1 MKRYATVWLALAG
14 WLVSFALMASSS
26 TSAAE
31 KPADPSRLQRDLTPV
46 GAERAG
52 NRDGSIPQWKADQLS
67 DKEHLQWMQSI
78 SSEEPLFIID
88 AKNLQQ
94 HRSLL
99 TEGLQAMFRRY
110 PDSFSVPVYKTH
122 RTARQPAWTYENT
135 AKNVRDARLASSGN
149 EMEQAWPGIPFPI
162 PQSPQEIMWNHQL
175 RWKGVFI
182 KLHLFENTVYK
193 NLAHTTLETMIET
206 YSPYYNRARGLAFDS
221 WRSTYYF
228 SHLLG
233 PARLAGGGLL
243 IHESLQPLSQPRQ
256 SWVYLAGER
265 RMRRSPVLGY
275 DSPIFN
281 SEGLRVADE
290 IDVFNGALD
299 RYDWTLL
306 GKREM
311 YIPYNNQ
318 KMRYNRCDDPAA
330 MDSGHLKPYA
340 MRFEKHRVWVVDA
353 RLKEGARHLYPRR
366 TFYID
371 EDTWSIAAVDIY
383 DRTGELWR
391 TTLRFA
397 AYYEAMP
404 GMFSS
409 LDAYHDMEAG
419 AYFLQCSAGMDT
431 TFYSEPPIDGY
442 FSPTNIRQRLR
453 R

>member
-1 MKRYATVWLALAG
+1 MKGYAFFLLVLSAWLA
-14 WLVSFALMASSS
+14 MP
-26 TSAAE
+26 AAANTLD
-31 KPADPSRLQRDLTPV
+31 PARLQRDLTPV

-52 NRDGSIPQWKADQLS
+52 NRDGSIPPWQADQLS
-67 DKEHLQWMQSI
+67 DEAHLEWMNHI
-78 SSEEPLFIID
+78 AAEAPLFHINKD
-88 AKNLQQ
+88 NLQQ
-94 HRSLL
+94 HRDQLSV
-99 TEGLQAMFRRY
+99 GMQALIERY
-110 PDSFSVPVYKTH
+110 PDTFSIPVYTTH
-122 RTARQPAWTYENT
+122 RTARQPDWTYENT
-135 AKNVRDARLASSGN
+135 ARNLRDARLAASGN

-162 PQSPQEIMWNHQL
+162 PRSPQEIMWNHQL
-175 RWKGVFI
+175 RWKGVFL
-182 KLHLFENTVYK
+182 KLHLFESTVYE
-193 NLAHTTLETMIET
+193 NMARSTLETMIET
-206 YSPYYNRARGLAFDS
+206 YTPYYDRRRGLEFKS
-221 WRSTYYF
+221 WHSVYYF
-228 SHLLG
+228 SHILG

-243 IHESLQPLSQPRQ
+243 IHESLQPLRHPRQ
-256 SWVYLAGER
+256 SWIYLTGER

-306 GKREM
+306 GKREL

-318 KMRYNRCDDPAA
+318 KMRYNRCDDPSA
-330 MDSGHLKPYA
+330 MDSGHIKPYA

-383 DRTGELWR
+383 DRNGELWR

-397 AYYEAMP
+397 AYYEAIP

-409 LDAYHDMEAG
+409 LDAYHDLQAG
-419 AYFLQCSAGMDT
+419 AYFLQCSAGADSA
-431 TFYSEPPIDGY
+431 FYSEPPLDGY

>member
-1 MKRYATVWLALAG
+1 MKWYAAVLP
-14 WLVSFALMASSS
+14 ALMAWLVFPVW
-26 TSAAE
+26 AA
-31 KPADPSRLQRDLTPV
+31 PADAARLQRDLTPV

-52 NRDGSIPQWKADQLS
+52 NRDGSIPRWQADKLS
-67 DKEHLQWMQSI
+67 DAEHLQWMAAI
-78 SSEEPLFIID
+78 AGEEQLFRIEHH
-88 AKNLQQ
+88 NLEQ
-94 HRSLL
+94 HRALL
-99 TEGLQAMFRRY
+99 SPGMQALFARY
-110 PDSFSVPVYKTH
+110 PDSFAIPVYKSH
-122 RTARQPAWTYENT
+122 RTARQPQWTYDNT
-135 AKNVRDARLASSGN
+135 VKNLRDARMAPSGN

-162 PQSPQEIMWNHQL
+162 PRTPQEIMWNHQL

-182 KLHLFENTVYK
+182 KLHLFESTVYQSM
-193 NLAHTTLETMIET
+193 ARATLETMIET
-206 YSPYYNRARGLAFDS
+206 YSPYYNRRRGVEFDS
-221 WRSTYYF
+221 WHSAYYF
-228 SHLLG
+228 SHILG
-233 PARLAGGGLL
+233 PAKLAGGGLL
-243 IHESLQPLSQPRQ
+243 IHESLQPLRQPRQ
-256 SWVYLAGER
+256 SWVYLPGER

-299 RYDWTLL
+299 RYDWTLV

-318 KMRYNRCDDPAA
+318 KMRYNRCDDPSA
-330 MDSGHLKPYA
+330 MDAGHLKHYT

-353 RLKEGARHLYPRR
+353 RLKQGAKHLYPRR

-383 DRTGELWR
+383 DRSGELWR

-404 GMFSS
+404 GVFSS
-409 LDAYHDMEAG
+409 LDAYHDLKAG
-419 AYFLQCSAGMDT
+419 AYFLQCSAGLDT
-431 TFYSEPPIDGY
+431 TFYSEPPVDGY